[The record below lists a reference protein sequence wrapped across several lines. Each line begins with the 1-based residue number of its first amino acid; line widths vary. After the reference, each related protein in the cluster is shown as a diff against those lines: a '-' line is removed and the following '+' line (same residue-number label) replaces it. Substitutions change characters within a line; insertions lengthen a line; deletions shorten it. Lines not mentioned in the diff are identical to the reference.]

1 MHKPLVANTN
11 TNAGYH
17 GLRMSADEYLALP
30 EDPFARY
37 ELIDGVIC
45 MSPSPIF
52 RHQVLLAEITGQ
64 LHDYLVSS
72 PMGITAVEVD
82 VRLGD
87 DLVYRPDLVF
97 LSHEK
102 AARCNPYI
110 TEVPDLI
117 MEILSP
123 SSHRMDQETKRGDY
137 EKAGVGEYWIVN
149 PDDLTVNI
157 LILRDGQFKET
168 DAGGAAPSSVVLP
181 GFALDIE
188 RMKNLFDHE

>member
-30 EDPFARY
+30 EDPCARY

-52 RHQVLLAEITGQ
+52 RHQVLLTELSRQ
-64 LHDYLVSS
+64 LGDYLLANPNGLV
-72 PMGITAVEVD
+72 AVEVD

-137 EKAGVGEYWIVN
+137 EKAGVREYWIVN
-149 PDDLTVNI
+149 PDDLTISV
-157 LILRDGQFKET
+157 LVLRDGQYRANKT
-168 DAGGAAPSSVVLP
+168 GDAGPCSVVLP

-188 RMKNLFDHE
+188 RLKSLFARD